1 MRFSICIL
9 LVRSRQVLAIW
20 PQPVSFERGNST
32 LWISEDLKVTYNGV
46 NCANVRGVPSL
57 VDPLHFH
64 TEQMS
69 LEQSSLSPSAT
80 KFDSHSLVEAAV
92 TRTMDKLFKQNFVPW
107 KLFPRNSDFEP
118 EDCDCDKP
126 HLNSLAIIQTDS
138 DNSSTFKPLAGQVDE
153 SYNLTISTSGQ
164 AAINAVSYV
173 GVLHAL
179 ETFTQLF
186 YQHSGKGTYTNV
198 APVVI
203 TDAPKF
209 QHRGLNMDVS
219 RNWFP
224 VKDILRT
231 IDAISWNKFN
241 RLHLHM
247 TDSQSW
253 PMDIPAIPELSQKGA
268 YQKGLSYSPKDIQ
281 RIQTYGIERGVEVFI
296 EFDMPGH
303 TTSIALSHPELIAV
317 YDMQPYDGYCN
328 EPPCGTLKLNSSA
341 VYDFLDKLF
350 ADVLPRVSPYS
361 SYFHTGGD
369 EVNIQDYLYDETVRS
384 NDTKVL
390 QPLIQKLVDHTHGLI
405 RKAGL
410 SPIVWEEMALVW
422 NLELGDDVA
431 VQTWLGSDAIAQ
443 VTAKGHKVIAGDYNF
458 WVSVTRRHSKA
469 KADISLVSRL
479 RQRSMARLHRRRC
492 LRPQLSLCRLL
503 LALQELAPYVLI
515 RSSCRH
521 SQRAATFGIG
531 W

>member
-1 MRFSICIL
+1 MYIVHPFLSQISHILSYFFTSYSLCMKQVSISSTATMWFLIYYL
-9 LVRSRQVLAIW
+9 LFLSCEVLAIW
-20 PQPVSFERGNST
+20 PQPVSFEKGNST
-32 LWISEDLKVTYNGV
+32 LWISEGLKVTYNGAS
-46 NCANVRGVPSL
+46 CSNVRGVSFLGYPG
-57 VDPLHFH
+57 FH
-64 TEQMS
+64 TEQVS
-69 LEQSSLSPSAT
+69 HGQSSLSSSAT
-80 KFDSHSLVEAAV
+80 NFDSHSLVEAAV
-92 TRTMDKLFKQNFVPW
+92 SRTLDTLFKQNFVPW
-107 KLFPRNSDFEP
+107 KLLPRNSNFEP

-126 HLNSLAIIQTDS
+126 RIESLAIIQTGKD
-138 DNSSTFKPLAGQVDE
+138 DSSTFKPLAGQVDE
-153 SYNLTISTSGQ
+153 SYNLTITTSGQ
-164 AAINAVSYV
+164 ATINAVSYI

-186 YQHSGKGTYTNV
+186 YQHSEKGIYTNT
-198 APVVI
+198 APVTI
-203 TDAPKF
+203 TDSPKF

-253 PMDIPAIPELSQKGA
+253 PMDVPAIPELSKKGA

-281 RIQTYGIERGVEVFI
+281 RIQTYGIARGVEVFI

-303 TTSIALSHPELIAV
+303 TTSIAYSHPELIAV

-341 VYDFLDKLF
+341 VYNFLDKLF

-369 EVNIQDYLYDETVRS
+369 EVNIQDYLFDETVKS

-422 NLELGDDVA
+422 NLTLGEDVV
-431 VQTWLGSDAIAQ
+431 VQTWQGGNAIANI
-443 VTAKGHKVIAGDYNF
+443 TANGHKVIAGDYNF
-458 WVSVTRRHSKA
+458 WASLIYNSFFG
-469 KADISLVSRL
+469 ADINTSAV
-479 RQRSMARLHRRRC
+479 
-492 LRPQLSLCRLL
+492 P
-503 LALQELAPYVLI
+503 
-515 RSSCRH
+515 
-521 SQRAATFGIG
+521 
-531 W
+531 

>member
-1 MRFSICIL
+1 MWSGIYFL
-9 LVRSRQVLAIW
+9 LFLSYQVFAIW
-20 PQPVSFERGNST
+20 PQPVSFQKGNAT
-32 LWISEDLKVTYNGV
+32 LWILKDLEVSYNGEL
-46 NCANVRGVPSL
+46 CADVRGVSFRNF
-57 VDPLHFH
+57 PLNFH
-64 TEQMS
+64 TEQVS
-69 LEQSSLSPSAT
+69 YEQSSLSSSSSANS
-80 KFDSHSLVEAAV
+80 FDSQGLVEAAV
-92 TRTMDKLFKQNFVPW
+92 SRTLDILFSQNFVPW
-107 KLFPRNSDFEP
+107 KLYPRNSNFEP

-126 HLNSLAIIQTDS
+126 KIESLTITQTGN

-153 SYNLTISTSGQ
+153 SYNLTITTSGQ
-164 AAINAVSYV
+164 ATINAVSYI

-186 YQHSGKGTYTNV
+186 YKHSVEGIYTNM
-198 APVVI
+198 APVTI

-224 VKDILRT
+224 VKDVLRT

-253 PMDIPAIPELSQKGA
+253 PMDIPAFPELSKKGA
-268 YQKGLSYSPKDIQ
+268 YRKGLSYSPDDIQ
-281 RIQTYGIERGVEVFI
+281 KIQTYGIERGVEVFI

-303 TTSIALSHPELIAV
+303 TTSIAFSHPELIAV

-369 EVNIQDYLYDETVRS
+369 EVNIQDYLYDETVKS

-390 QPLIQKLVDHTHGLI
+390 QPLIQALVNHAHGLI

-422 NLELGDDVA
+422 NLTLGDDVV
-431 VQTWLGSDAIAQ
+431 VQTWQGGNAIAD
-443 VTAKGHKVIAGDYNF
+443 VTANGHKVIAGDYNF
-458 WVSVTRRHSKA
+458 WASGLYMILLQMLTCHPVSG
-469 KADISLVSRL
+469 LW
-479 RQRSMARLHRRRC
+479 QRPMA
-492 LRPQLSLCRLL
+492 
-503 LALQELAPYVLI
+503 
-515 RSSCRH
+515 
-521 SQRAATFGIG
+521 
-531 W
+531 

>member
-1 MRFSICIL
+1 MRFSIYFL
-9 LVRSRQVLAIW
+9 LFLSCQVLAIW
-20 PQPVSFERGNST
+20 PQPVSFEKGNST
-32 LWISEDLKVTYNGV
+32 FWISDDLKVTYNGAT
-46 NCANVRGVPSL
+46 CANVWGVPFL
-57 VDPLHFH
+57 VNPLLFH
-64 TEQMS
+64 TKPVS
-69 LEQSSLSPSAT
+69 HEQSSLSPSTT

-92 TRTMDKLFKQNFVPW
+92 TRTMDTLLKQNFVPW
-107 KLFPRNSDFEP
+107 KLFPRNSNFEP
-118 EDCDCDKP
+118 EDCDCEKP
-126 HLNSLAIIQTDS
+126 YIKSLTIVQTGN

-153 SYNLTISTSGQ
+153 SYNLTIGTNGQ
-164 AAINAVSYV
+164 ASINAVSYI

-186 YQHSGKGTYTNV
+186 FQHSEKGVYTNM
-198 APVVI
+198 APVTI
-203 TDAPKF
+203 TDAPRF

-219 RNWFP
+219 RNWYP
-224 VKDILRT
+224 VEDILRT

-253 PMDIPAIPELSQKGA
+253 PMDIPAIPELSRKGA
-268 YQKGLSYSPKDIQ
+268 YQKGLSYSSKDVQ

-328 EPPCGTLKLNSSA
+328 EPPCGTLKLNSTA

-369 EVNIQDYLYDETVRS
+369 EVNVQDYLYDETVRS

-390 QPLIQKLVDHTHGLI
+390 QPLIQKLVNHTHGLI

-422 NLELGDDVA
+422 NLELGDDVV

-443 VTAKGHKVIAGDYNF
+443 VTAMGHKVIAGDYNF
-458 WVSVTRRHSKA
+458 WVRPFASKFRA
-469 KADISLVSRL
+469 STNTSAVSRL
-479 RQRSMARLHRRRC
+479 WQRSMARLHGRRC
-492 LRPQLSLCRLL
+492 LQPLLSLCRLL
-503 LALQELAPYVLI
+503 LTI
-515 RSSCRH
+515 
-521 SQRAATFGIG
+521 
-531 W
+531 